1 MRGMHW
7 LLLALALMGTA
18 FPAAAADK
26 TVGMILSG
34 DIPYYRAMHT
44 AFSQALAKEG
54 FGRGTVDVLLQT
66 PLPDSLSW
74 ASAARKL
81 VVADVNV
88 LVTFGAPA
96 TLAAMGATKGI
107 PIVFAG
113 VYDPDAV
120 GAKAR
125 NATGVSAKVP
135 LTSLLKYL
143 KKLVPYTRLAVVF
156 NPSEPDSVR
165 QMTESRQL
173 EERYGFKTLRM
184 PVRTPEDAKKLVFA
198 GKADAVLVTMSVV
211 ANEAIDAII
220 HQADAAKIP
229 TVSRMG
235 GTAEAGVVLSLFPSP
250 LEQGV
255 VAAKT
260 AARLLHGVRPA
271 SIPVTLPRRVELV
284 LNLSAAQG
292 IGVTVPMDLIQDATK
307 VIP

>member
-1 MRGMHW
+1 MHW

-18 FPAAAADK
+18 VPAAAADK

-66 PLPDSLSW
+66 PSPDPLSW

-96 TLAAMGATKGI
+96 TLAAIEETKGI
-107 PIVFAG
+107 PIVFTG

-165 QMTESRQL
+165 QVTESRQL

-198 GKADAVLVTMSVV
+198 GKADAVLITMSVV
-211 ANEAIDAII
+211 ANEAIDTII

-260 AARLLHGVRPA
+260 AARLLNGVRPA
-271 SIPVTLPRRVELV
+271 SIPVKLPRRVELV

>member
-7 LLLALALMGTA
+7 LLLALALMGSA
-18 FPAAAADK
+18 VPAAAADK

-54 FGRGTVDVLLQT
+54 FGRGTVDTLLQT
-66 PLPDSLSW
+66 PSPDPLSW
-74 ASAARKL
+74 ASAAHKL

-96 TLAAMGATKGI
+96 TLAAIGETKGI

-125 NATGVSAKVP
+125 NVTGVSAKVP

-165 QMTESRQL
+165 QVTESKQL
-173 EERYGFKTLRM
+173 EDRYGFKTLRM
-184 PVRTPEDAKKLVFA
+184 PVSTPEDANKLVFA
-198 GKADAVLVTMSVV
+198 GKADAVLITMSVV
-211 ANEAIDAII
+211 ASEAIGAII
-220 HQADAAKIP
+220 QQANGANIP
-229 TVSRMG
+229 TVSRLG

-260 AARLLHGVRPA
+260 AARLLRGFSPA
-271 SIPVTLPRRVELV
+271 SIPVALPRRVELV
-284 LNLSAAQG
+284 LNLNAARG
-292 IGVTVPMDLIQDATK
+292 IGVRVPMELIKDATK